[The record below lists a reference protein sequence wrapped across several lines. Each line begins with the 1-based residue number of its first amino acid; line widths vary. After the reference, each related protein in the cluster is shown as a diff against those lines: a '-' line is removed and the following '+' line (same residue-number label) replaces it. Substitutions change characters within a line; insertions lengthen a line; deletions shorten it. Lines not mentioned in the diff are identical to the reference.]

1 MDRQHLRELL
11 DEYSLEEI
19 IENSDVEVID
29 ALEYMYT
36 YGILDLSWSNGKTE
50 EQG

>member
-19 IENSDVEVID
+19 IENSDVEVLD
-29 ALEYMYT
+29 ALEYMLT

-50 EQG
+50 E